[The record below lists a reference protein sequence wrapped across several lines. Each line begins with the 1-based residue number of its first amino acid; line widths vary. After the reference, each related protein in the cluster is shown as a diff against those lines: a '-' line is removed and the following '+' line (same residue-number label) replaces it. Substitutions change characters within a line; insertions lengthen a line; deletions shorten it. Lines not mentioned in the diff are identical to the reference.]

1 MAKADVDSIVLEDTE
16 HDVKA
21 DGVRAVNFETYRAI
35 AVAGGFFDPL
45 QDVGNHNSPLD
56 LKGLRFLRDD
66 PKADAAR
73 RQAAGDRLTE
83 INSILN
89 PASPAKVEGK

>member
-1 MAKADVDSIVLEDTE
+1 MAKAEVDSVVLEKTE
-16 HDVKA
+16 HDIKA
-21 DGVRAVNFETYRAI
+21 DGVRAVDFETYRKVAI
-35 AVAGGFFDPL
+35 AGGFFDPL
-45 QDVGNHNSPLD
+45 QDVGNHHSPLD
-56 LKGLRFLRDD
+56 LRGMRVLRDD

-89 PASPAKVEGK
+89 PAKVEGK